1 MGRFW
6 PAALLL
12 SPLLICLTV
21 EAQRPG
27 GGGRIPGARVPP
39 GPSISQPSTS
49 TGTLTAPVS
58 HHNAN
63 EESKV
68 EFRSQTV
75 LVQVPVVVVD
85 KQGKHI
91 HGLSKDD
98 FGVFEDNKGQKVAV
112 FEELTSVAQRLL
124 PAVAPANIFTN
135 RLGTGNQPHSV
146 IVFVL
151 DSVNTPFLDQAY
163 GRRELIRYLAHHID
177 PGQTFALITL
187 GRRGAHVLHGLT
199 QDPASLL
206 QVLNK
211 LGGEIPAM
219 QEIDTD
225 TQALAATSVLGN
237 APTGVP
243 GVPMGVSLINSY
255 LDLQD
260 WVMNGEAELAK
271 LQQDQAIE
279 STMRGFLDVAWALSG
294 IPGRKSVIW
303 ATGGFPFYIDSP
315 GAVPGGYLSTLYERA
330 MQMMN
335 DAQISVYPID
345 VRGLVNT
352 SPSADVA
359 ARLRPGPAASQQ
371 LLARNWLQGSTLD
384 TLRDFADMTGGRA
397 FYNTNDIA
405 GSFQRAAADSAS
417 YYLLAYYLDTANR
430 NPGWRKLK
438 VKVNR
443 KDAEVRTRNGFFVTN
458 ATVNWDLS
466 RKLDIGFA
474 MYSPFESTGIPMSV
488 QWAGIAAPGIQ
499 ADTGPDRKA
508 DKKKVSFV
516 VRIDATDI
524 SLESNER
531 HNLNLDLLAFAFI
544 DKAKEPAAHFS
555 QNFSMPISDEPK
567 FREKG
572 LGYSNALDL
581 APGKYTVRFVVRD
594 NVSGRVG
601 SVSAPVTIN

>member
-1 MGRFW
+1 MRRFCVI
-6 PAALLL
+6 ALAFVVLFDL
-12 SPLLICLTV
+12 PM
-21 EAQRPG
+21 EGQRK
-27 GGGRIPGARVPP
+27 GGRSQGFGGKSSNSATPP
-39 GPSISQPSTS
+39 TSSSTN
-49 TGTLTAPVS
+49 TLTGPIS
-58 HHNAN
+58 HHNAY

-85 KQGKHI
+85 KQGNHI
-91 HGLSKDD
+91 HGLTKDD
-98 FGVFEDNKGQKVAV
+98 FGVFEDNKGQNIAV

-135 RLGTGNQPHSV
+135 RLGTGDQPHSV

-177 PGQTFALITL
+177 PGQTFALVSL
-187 GRRGAHVLHGLT
+187 GRHGAHVLHGLT
-199 QDPASLL
+199 QDPASLV
-206 QVLNK
+206 QILNK

-219 QEIDTD
+219 QGVDTD

-243 GVPMGVSLINSY
+243 GVPLGSPINPYS
-255 LDLQD
+255 DLQD
-260 WVMNGEAELAK
+260 WVVNGEAEIVK

-294 IPGRKSVIW
+294 IPGKKSVIW
-303 ATGGFPFYIDSP
+303 ASGGFPFYIDSP

-335 DAQISVYPID
+335 DAQVSVYPID

-352 SPSADVA
+352 SPSADA
-359 ARLRPGPAASQQ
+359 TARLRSGPAASQQ
-371 LLARNWLQGSTLD
+371 LIARNWLQGSTLD
-384 TLRDFADMTGGRA
+384 TLRDFAEMTGGRA

-443 KDAEVRTRNGFFVTN
+443 KDAEVRTRSGFFVTN
-458 ATVNWDLS
+458 ATMNWDLS
-466 RKLDIGFA
+466 RKADLGFA
-474 MYSPFESTGIPMSV
+474 LYSPFESTGIPMSV
-488 QWAGIAAPGIQ
+488 QWAGVIALETDKSVSP
-499 ADTGPDRKA
+499 
-508 DKKKVSFV
+508 KKKVNFS
-516 VRIDATDI
+516 VRIDGNSV
-524 SLESNER
+524 SLESGAK
-531 HNLNLDLLAFAFI
+531 HNLNLDLVAVAFPE
-544 DKAKEPAAHFS
+544 KGKEPAADFS
-555 QNFSMPISDEPK
+555 QKFAMPLSEDQLPIM
-567 FREKG
+567 REQG
-572 LGYSNALDL
+572 LRYRNALDL
-581 APGKYTVRFVVRD
+581 APGNYTVRFVVRD
-594 NVSGRVG
+594 NISGRVG
-601 SVSAPVTIN
+601 SVSAPVTVN

>member
-1 MGRFW
+1 MRRFCVI
-6 PAALLL
+6 ALALVLL
-12 SPLLICLTV
+12 VDLPMNG
-21 EAQRPG
+21 QRR
-27 GGGRIPGARVPP
+27 GGRPQGFGGKSSNSPTNSP
-39 GPSISQPSTS
+39 FSSMTS
-49 TGTLTAPVS
+49 PTEPVS
-58 HHNAN
+58 HQNAN
-63 EESKV
+63 QESKV

-85 KQGKHI
+85 KQGNHI
-91 HGLSKDD
+91 HGLTKDD
-98 FGVFEDNKGQKVAV
+98 FGVFEDNKEQKVAM

-135 RLGTGNQPHSV
+135 RLGTGDQPHNV

-177 PGQTFALITL
+177 PGQTFALVSL
-187 GRRGAHVLHGLT
+187 GRHGAHVLHGLT
-199 QDPASLL
+199 QDPASLV

-219 QEIDTD
+219 QGVDSD

-237 APTGVP
+237 APTAVSGVP
-243 GVPMGVSLINSY
+243 LGSPINLYS
-255 LDLQD
+255 DLQD
-260 WVMNGEAELAK
+260 WVVNGEAEMAK

-279 STMRGFLDVAWALSG
+279 STMRGFLDVAWVLSG

-371 LLARNWLQGSTLD
+371 LLARNWLQGSTID

-417 YYLLAYYLDTANR
+417 YYLLAYYLDTTNR
-430 NPGWRKLK
+430 YPGWRKLK
-438 VKVNR
+438 VKVKREN
-443 KDAEVRTRNGFFVTN
+443 AEVRTRNGFFVTN

-466 RKLDIGFA
+466 RKVDIGIA
-474 MYSPFESTGIPMSV
+474 LYSPFESTGIPMSV
-488 QWAGIAAPGIQ
+488 QWAGVIAL
-499 ADTGPDRKA
+499 DTDKSVSA
-508 DKKKVSFV
+508 KKKVNFL
-516 VRIDATDI
+516 VRIDGNSI
-524 SLESNER
+524 SIEPGAK
-531 HNLNLDLLAFAFI
+531 HNLNLDLVAIAFPE
-544 DKAKEPAAHFS
+544 KTSEPAANYS
-555 QNFSMPISDEPK
+555 QTFAMPLSEDQLPIM
-567 FREKG
+567 REQG
-572 LGYSNALDL
+572 LRYRNGLDL
-581 APGKYTVRFVVRD
+581 APGNYTVRFVVRD

-601 SVSAPVTIN
+601 SVSAPVTVN